1 MTTLRSTLA
10 FSAAGGLLLI
20 DANFMVA
27 FAFTGLIA
35 TATLLEIVLFG
46 VQLAKTMALLAVKPL
61 REAGPALLVDL
72 YGADLFLLPLLLAT
86 SPLTGLPFASSAMD
100 QVFRG
105 WTAGVA
111 FSGLPYAAYRIGRG
125 MLRSSALTAVVPS
138 GVVVSEI
145 SILMTNASL
154 SAAASGTGLYGL
166 VDSFLKGSG
175 TEPPTGPA
183 SLVGMAVVYVSL
195 LAYAVLGLESRSA
208 IGRNSGLLAGLLAT
222 AGALAWAFGT
232 SSLSLPPALLFMPPT
247 LAMAAATW
255 WLTRG
260 H

>member
-1 MTTLRSTLA
+1 MTTLRSALS

-27 FAFTGLIA
+27 FAFGGPIYSA
-35 TATLLEIVLFG
+35 TPFEIVLFG
-46 VQLAKTMALLAVKPL
+46 VQLVKTVAFLAAKPL
-61 REAGPALLVDL
+61 RGAGPALLVDI
-72 YGADLFLLPLLLAT
+72 YGADLFLLPLLLAA
-86 SPLTGLPFASSAMD
+86 SPLTGLPFAFAAMD

-125 MLRSSALTAVVPS
+125 MLRSDTLTAVIPS
-138 GVVVSEI
+138 GIIASEI

-154 SAAASGTGLYGL
+154 SAAASGTGLSGL

-183 SLVGMAVVYVSL
+183 ALVGMAVVYISL
-195 LAYAVLGLESRSA
+195 LTYAVLGLDTRSA
-208 IGRNSGLLAGLLAT
+208 IGRNRGLLAGLLAT
-222 AGALAWAFGT
+222 GGALALAFGT
-232 SSLSLPPALLFMPPT
+232 SGLSLPPALLFMPPT
-247 LAMAAATW
+247 LVMAAATW